1 MSDGFNVGAV
11 SAAITSM
18 VVYHC
23 FSYGSILFGKKTLSN
38 VQLARNIRN
47 SSLWFDKHKTLKDAP
62 TVTLAIQ
69 TLRNTILIAIFIGG
83 FSFQYAW
90 LAMNSVPTSPTINDE
105 IRFIIIAI
113 LLFSSFL
120 CWANT
125 IRMASHM
132 GYVVGTLDKQVTDV
146 ENAKALLESKTTD
159 VEANDNGK
167 EETVNPTATQPP
179 GIRTDKAAAADTT
192 TSNDKSRQHVEKL
205 ERDLKRNQTMLTNM
219 LWNFSLG
226 FRYIFCAIPFQFYA
240 AGPIALLIATG
251 VMLMFL
257 YHADHGHIIPLR
269 HALEGEDIK
278 DS

>member
-1 MSDGFNVGAV
+1 MSDGFNVGALA
-11 SAAITSM
+11 AAITSLT
-18 VVYHC
+18 VYHS
-23 FSYGSILFGKKTLSN
+23 FTFGSIVFGRKARSN
-38 VQLARNIRN
+38 IQLARNIKN

-69 TLRNTILIAIFIGG
+69 TLRNTIFVAIFIGG

-90 LAMNSVPTSPTINDE
+90 MSLNAVLTAPTINDK
-105 IRFIIIAI
+105 IRFIILAI

-120 CWANT
+120 SWANT

-132 GYVVGTLDKQVTDV
+132 GYVIGTLDQQVSDV
-146 ENAKALLESKTTD
+146 EKAKTLLESKTPD
-159 VEANDNGK
+159 VEANENGK
-167 EETVNPTATQPP
+167 DEIINPTAAQQP
-179 GIRTDKAAAADTT
+179 GIRTDKAGAGTT
-192 TSNDKSRQHVEKL
+192 TTDEKSRHHVEKL
-205 ERDLKRNQTMLTNM
+205 EKDLKRDQTMLINM

-251 VMLMFL
+251 VMLLFL
-257 YHADHGHIIPLR
+257 YHADHGHFFPLS
-269 HALEGEDIK
+269 HTLEGEDIK

>member
-11 SAAITSM
+11 SAALTSLF
-18 VVYHC
+18 VYHC
-23 FSYGSILFGKKTLSN
+23 FTYGSIFLGKARNL
-38 VQLARNIRN
+38 QLARNIRN
-47 SSLWFDKHKTLKDAP
+47 SSLWFDKHKSIKDAP

-83 FSFQYAW
+83 FAFQYAW
-90 LAMNSVPTSPTINDE
+90 QSMNAVPLAPTINDE
-105 IRFIIIAI
+105 IRFIILGI

-125 IRMASHM
+125 IRLASHM
-132 GYVVGTLDKQVTDV
+132 GYIIGTLDQQVTDL
-146 ENAKALLESKTTD
+146 EKAKTLLGSKTAD
-159 VEANDNGK
+159 IEANENGK
-167 EETVNPTATQPP
+167 EEITDPTAPQPP
-179 GIRTDKAAAADTT
+179 GT
-192 TSNDKSRQHVEKL
+192 NDKTRLQLEKMEKNL
-205 ERDLKRNQTMLTNM
+205 QRNQSMLTNM

-251 VMLMFL
+251 VILLFL
-257 YHADHGHIIPLR
+257 YHLDHGRIIQLSQT
-269 HALEGEDIK
+269 LEGEDIK